1 MAKQRVLVTGGAGYI
16 GSHTCK
22 LLATEGYDPI
32 VVDNLSTGNKWA
44 VKWGPLEICDIRD
57 DDALSLVMDKYKPEA
72 VAHFAS
78 CCYVGESVENP
89 EKYYNNNVSG
99 MLSLL
104 KTMNRKQVRKIIFSS
119 SCSTY
124 GNPQYIP
131 IDETHP
137 QTPINPY
144 GFTKY
149 ICERILSDYH
159 RTLDIDFVALRYFN
173 AAGADPEAEIG
184 ELHEPEPHLVPR
196 ILNAALG
203 KTDHFLIHGTDYDTD
218 DGTCVRDYVHVL
230 DIAKAHLKA
239 IEHILKSNSA
249 EFINLGNGSGFSV
262 KEVVNKVL
270 EITGSKIKVVE
281 GDRRDGDPAILIS
294 DSQRAS
300 EILNWSPDYPDLTS
314 IITHAWQWHQSKK
327 SDR

>member
-1 MAKQRVLVTGGAGYI
+1 M
-16 GSHTCK
+16 
-22 LLATEGYDPI
+22 
-32 VVDNLSTGNKWA
+32 LSSVNISS
-44 VKWGPLEICDIRD
+44 VISSPLELSDKRYN
-57 DDALSLVMDKYKPEA
+57 DALSLVLYKYKPEA

-149 ICERILSDYH
+149 ICERMLSDYH

-184 ELHEPEPHLVPR
+184 ELHEPEPHLF
-196 ILNAALG
+196 LG
-203 KTDHFLIHGTDYDTD
+203 
-218 DGTCVRDYVHVL
+218 
-230 DIAKAHLKA
+230 
-239 IEHILKSNSA
+239 S
-249 EFINLGNGSGFSV
+249 
-262 KEVVNKVL
+262 
-270 EITGSKIKVVE
+270 
-281 GDRRDGDPAILIS
+281 
-294 DSQRAS
+294 
-300 EILNWSPDYPDLTS
+300 
-314 IITHAWQWHQSKK
+314 
-327 SDR
+327 